1 MNDIQSLVSIIM
13 VVLGITFM
21 LSGSIGM
28 LRLPDFYTRTHAVSM
43 SDMLGII
50 FVMMG
55 LVIYE
60 GLTQSGLK
68 LILVIL
74 FIALANPVG
83 IHALARA
90 AYKKGLKPFFDEPTD
105 ESPNL

>member
-1 MNDIQSLVSIIM
+1 MIELQSLVSIIL

-21 LSGSIGM
+21 LSGSVGL
-28 LRLPDFYTRTHAVSM
+28 LRLPDFYTRSHAVSM

-50 FVMMG
+50 FVMFG

-60 GLTQSGLK
+60 GFTQSGLK

-74 FIALANPVG
+74 FIALANPIG
-83 IHALARA
+83 THALARA
-90 AYKKGLKPFFDEPTD
+90 AYKKRLKPLLNKSTD
-105 ESPNL
+105 EDTPA